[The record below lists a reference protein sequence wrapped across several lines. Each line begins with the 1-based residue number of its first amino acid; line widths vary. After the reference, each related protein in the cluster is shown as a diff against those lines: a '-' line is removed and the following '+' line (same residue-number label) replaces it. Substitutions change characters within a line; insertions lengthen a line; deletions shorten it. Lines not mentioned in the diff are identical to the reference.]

1 MKRTRSALEQA
12 PRECPYPREGCLARV
27 KPDDQLFVDD
37 RLHFFAGRNVGD
49 FALESVAIDG
59 QPVRHRNNLRELEI
73 ADRELAR
80 FRFVL
85 DRDFIAGLHV
95 VGSDVDAASVDL
107 NMAVRHELARSIASV
122 SEAEPV
128 NHIIEAGLKKLEQG
142 FTRYTTFAQRVL
154 ENAAELAFEKSILIT
169 KLL

>member
-1 MKRTRSALEQA
+1 
-12 PRECPYPREGCLARV
+12 
-27 KPDDQLFVDD
+27 
-37 RLHFFAGRNVGD
+37 
-49 FALESVAIDG
+49 
-59 QPVRHRNNLRELEI
+59 
-73 ADRELAR
+73 

-122 SEAEPV
+122 GEAEPV

-142 FTRYTTFAQRVL
+142 FNRYTTFAHRVL

-169 KLL
+169 KLLFLAERDRVFGLFPAGPFWPVHSRRIIFSLERFRLSKKLDGVTGGWCFFSFRISFLL